1 MTASKDVTRH
11 LCISPG
17 RLPSALIIP
26 SFSSERAETAW
37 WDKNRAEV
45 EAHLRR
51 ILRERARAQPRVV
64 MTPGY
69 KKKFVPVPIAL
80 NGADLDAARKIAEE
94 RGIRYEVYIKSLL
107 PR

>member
-1 MTASKDVTRH
+1 LV
-11 LCISPG
+11 
-17 RLPSALIIP
+17 IP

-51 ILRERARAQPRVV
+51 VLRDKAKTPPRVV

-69 KKKFVPVPIAL
+69 KKKFVPVAIGL
-80 NGADLDAARKIAEE
+80 SGADLDAARKIAED
-94 RGIRYEVYIKSLL
+94 RGIGYEAYIKSLVGK
-107 PR
+107 